1 MARKAKRLVNSKTK
15 MTLGQWRK
23 FQDAEVQAVLKAE
36 DAALAE
42 LALQNEAPNIRK
54 QVLRS
59 ADQAVNGSRDVA
71 YGSPETN
78 FKRIARLWNAHL
90 LNRYENYQGH
100 GSATVQLDEGDVAI
114 FLGLVKD
121 GRLAGNM
128 SHMDSWIDKAGYA
141 ACGAEVTNK

>member
-23 FQDAEVQAVLKAE
+23 HHDAEVQAALKAE
-36 DAALAE
+36 NAALSV
-42 LALQNEAPNIRK
+42 LQENETPNIRK
-54 QVLRS
+54 QVLNS
-59 ADQAVNGSRDVA
+59 ADEAVNGFRTVA
-71 YGSPETN
+71 YGSPENN
-78 FKRIARLWNAHL
+78 FKRIVRLWNAHL
-90 LNRYENYQGH
+90 LNRYDPLEMMN
-100 GSATVQLDEGDVAI
+100 VPKLDEGDVAI

>member
-1 MARKAKRLVNSKTK
+1 MARKAKKKVVRT
-15 MTLGQWRK
+15 
-23 FQDAEVQAVLKAE
+23 DASQTRAFTVLQSE
-36 DAALAE
+36 TS
-42 LALQNEAPNIRK
+42 NIRR
-54 QVLRS
+54 QVLTV

-71 YGSPETN
+71 YGSPENN

-90 LNRYENYQGH
+90 LNRYDVDH
-100 GSATVQLDEGDVAI
+100 PAVVVHVPQLDEGDVAI